1 MRQRSQSAEC
11 QKSPYL
17 RHSEESFTAKIPRPS
32 KDGKGTLT
40 ATINYDTG
48 VVTVKDFNG
57 AVRTESLAA
66 VVANAANEL
75 EKIPAE
81 QRQEL
86 MNRAQLRIT
95 PHDVCPYLVT
105 AIGFGHDAAW
115 QAALSLVGVNPAIAV
130 LVGLG
135 FAFFWAWV
143 SSHC

>member
-1 MRQRSQSAEC
+1 M
-11 QKSPYL
+11 
-17 RHSEESFTAKIPRPS
+17 
-32 KDGKGTLT
+32 DGKGTLT

-66 VVANAANEL
+66 VVANAADEL